1 MLFEYI
7 HKALEKARY
16 KQLEDKSWFSEI
28 TGFKGVW
35 ANGRTVEECRK
46 ELSEVLEEWLLLKI
60 RDGDSIPQIKQ
71 FKIRIREVANIVRLT
86 VLDIWMSLRGASATK
101 QSPSKHRDC
110 HAPPAFAGVARKGG
124 DVRNKILGI
133 CT

>member
-16 KQLEDKSWFSEI
+16 KQLKDKSWFSEI
-28 TGFKGVW
+28 PGFRGVW
-35 ANGRTVEECRK
+35 ANGGTVEECRK

-71 FKIRIREVANIVRLT
+71 FKIRIREVANI
-86 VLDIWMSLRGASATK
+86 
-101 QSPSKHRDC
+101 
-110 HAPPAFAGVARKGG
+110 
-124 DVRNKILGI
+124 
-133 CT
+133 